1 VLFDAAGT
9 LFRVRGSVGVAY
21 ARVAAR
27 YGVAI
32 EPAEIEARFRAAFR
46 SMPPL
51 CFPGVAA
58 AQLPEC
64 ERRWWKQVVVNA
76 FSGARFTDF
85 EAFFAELFAYFA
97 GAEAWETFTDVEPTL
112 TALRAAGVRL
122 GIVSNFDGRLLT
134 VCDGLRIAPYFQTI
148 VMSGRAGYAKPD
160 PRIFATALGQ
170 LGVAAGETVHVGD
183 SEAEDAQGARAA
195 GIRAVLIQRDAAS
208 AAVSSALYHALPA
221 SRQPP
226 PDPLLRKEGEHATT
240 RWAVSTPPSL
250 PRRGQG
256 GGLCRRARKR
266 GAPGNR
272 PGIVRDLRDLLRLT
286 EA

>member
-1 VLFDAAGT
+1 MVRAVLFDAAGT
-9 LFRVRGSVGVAY
+9 LFRVRGSVGGAY
-21 ARVAAR
+21 ARVAAC
-27 YGVAI
+27 YGVEIA
-32 EPAEIEARFRAAFR
+32 PAEIEARFRTAFR

-58 AQLPEC
+58 AQLPDC

-76 FSGARFTDF
+76 FSGVRFTDF

-97 GAEAWETFTDVEPTL
+97 RAEAWETFADVQPTL
-112 TALRAAGVRL
+112 TALKAAGVRL

-134 VCDGLRIAPYFQTI
+134 VCDGLRIASYFQTI

-208 AAVSSALYHALPA
+208 AA
-221 SRQPP
+221 
-226 PDPLLRKEGEHATT
+226 D
-240 RWAVSTPPSL
+240 
-250 PRRGQG
+250 
-256 GGLCRRARKR
+256 
-266 GAPGNR
+266 NR
-272 PGIVRDLRDLLRLT
+272 PGIVRDLRDLLRFT
-286 EA
+286 NARTPAG